1 MATFGENLKRIR
13 SEKNLSQGD
22 LAKLIKTH
30 STHISRYER
39 NLTSPTVEAIKKI
52 AEALEVSA
60 DLLVFGTNSDKA
72 KDKITDKE
80 LLNFFIKVKELTK
93 EEQDT
98 VKVFLNAFLFKK
110 DVQYKLA
117 H

>member
-1 MATFGENLKRIR
+1 MPTFGENLKRIR
-13 SEKNLSQGD
+13 SERNLSQGD
-22 LAKLIKTH
+22 LSKLINMH

-39 NLTSPTVEAIKKI
+39 DLTSPTVEAIKKI
-52 AEALEVSA
+52 AEALEVSS
-60 DLLVFGTNSDKA
+60 DLLVFGTNDDKA
-72 KDKITDKE
+72 QDKITDKE
-80 LLNFFIKVKELTK
+80 LLNFFIKIKDLPK

-110 DVQYKLA
+110 DIQYKLA

>member
-13 SEKNLSQGD
+13 SDKNLSQGD
-22 LAKLIKTH
+22 LAKLINMH

-39 NLTSPTVEAIKKI
+39 NLTSPTIEVVKKI
-52 AEALEVSA
+52 AEVLEVSA
-60 DLLVFGTNSDKA
+60 DLLVFGTNDDKA

-80 LLNFFIKVKELTK
+80 LLNFFIKIKDLPK

-110 DVQYKLA
+110 DIQHKLA